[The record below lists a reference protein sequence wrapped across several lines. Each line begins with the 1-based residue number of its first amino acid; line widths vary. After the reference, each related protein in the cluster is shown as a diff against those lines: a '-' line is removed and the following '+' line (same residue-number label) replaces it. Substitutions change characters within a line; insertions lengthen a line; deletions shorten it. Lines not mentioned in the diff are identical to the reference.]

1 MSGVRPTRMAIAVV
15 SFNTRVLLDAC
26 LASVAA
32 AGPAETVVVDNGS
45 TDGSI
50 ELVRERHAD
59 VKLIVCE
66 RNRGYGAAANRA
78 IAACGSAHVL
88 LLNSDTVLA
97 ADALPALE
105 SYLVDHPRAA
115 VVGPRLVYPDGTLQR
130 STYPNPSVA
139 DTLLGETGLHLLT
152 SRVPYLRDRSLRTWR
167 HDVAR
172 AVPWVLGAALAL
184 RREAFEA
191 VGGFDESFFLY
202 GEEVDLCRRLAV
214 AGYETHFAPVTTVV
228 HVGGAST
235 GQRLGGGRREYVV
248 SKRRNL
254 VAHQGPGTAACVL
267 ATLRAITR
275 ARLLRDGVRLR
286 LSRDVERRRRLEASV
301 RAYKSLLRERELW
314 KP

>member
-1 MSGVRPTRMAIAVV
+1 MAAAIV
-15 SFNTRVLLDAC
+15 SFNTRGLLDAC
-26 LASVAA
+26 LESVAA
-32 AGPAETVVVDNGS
+32 AHPTETVVVDNAS

-50 ELVRERHAD
+50 ELVRERYGG

-78 IAACGSAHVL
+78 IGACAAAYVL

-97 ADALPALE
+97 PDALRTLE
-105 SYLVDHPRAA
+105 TYLDHHPRAA

-130 STYPNPSVA
+130 STYPDPSVA

-152 SRVPYLRDRSLRTWR
+152 SRLPYLSERSLRTWR

-172 AVPWVLGAALAL
+172 PVPWVLGAALAI

-191 VGGFDESFFLY
+191 IGGFDEGFFLY
-202 GEEVDLCRRLAV
+202 GEEVDLCRRLAA
-214 AGYETHFAPVTTVV
+214 AGYETHFAPVTSVV

-235 GQRLGGGRREYVV
+235 RLHPGAQREYLV
-248 SKRRNL
+248 SNRRNL
-254 VAHQGPGTAACVL
+254 VAHEGHATAARVL
-267 ATLRAITR
+267 ATLRAITG
-275 ARLLRDGVRLR
+275 ARLLRDAVRVR
-286 LSRDVERRRRLEASV
+286 VTRDVERRRRLEASV
-301 RAYKSLLRERELW
+301 MGYKGLLRERDLW